1 MTKAKTKTIA
11 AAKDVIVVR
20 PMLTLTATMD
30 HRYIDGY
37 HAARLAR
44 SVRAYFADPAGH
56 EPRRRLSHVSTYS

>member
-1 MTKAKTKTIA
+1 VV
-11 AAKDVIVVR
+11 DHEVVVR

-44 SVRAYFADPAGH
+44 SVRAYFA
-56 EPRRRLSHVSTYS
+56 EPGAYEPPLEGV